1 MRVIKCMCEDIDK
14 TLEMA
19 EKNVKKAIEYKEQY
33 PVAAKA
39 FYNKSTA
46 LMETIKGMHDGV
58 TAMIKAYRDEKGE
71 PPAPML
77 AVYNYLHERAVNNA
91 AMIKN
96 LQDIYMKN

>member
-1 MRVIKCMCEDIDK
+1 MQVIKCMCEDIDK

-19 EKNVKKAIEYKEQY
+19 EKNIKKAIEYKEQY

-39 FYNKSTA
+39 FYNKSNT

-58 TAMIKAYRDEKGE
+58 TALIKAHRDEKGE

-77 AVYNYLHERAVNNA
+77 AVYNYLHEKAVNEA

-96 LQDIYMKN
+96 LKDIYMKN